1 MNKKL
6 LAALVPLMAVGAIT
20 GCGGSDSDSGSSA
33 SSGGSSSGEPLKIAL
48 IPPSGGALA
57 VFGKDSTTAWKFA
70 ADEANA
76 NGGVDGHKVEIVT
89 AQTDGTPAATVRAA
103 RKATQGGARFI
114 SGVVTSPENGALQQQ
129 LPSMNALSFN
139 TFGKDDALTGEQC
152 NANAYRTVQNT
163 QMDVNAVA
171 KSLEKLPATKWA
183 IQAVD
188 YATGRTAAK
197 IFTAAAKKAGK
208 QVVLTQF
215 APLNT
220 TEFGSYITKIKNSGA
235 DAVFAVE
242 FGADGV
248 AFVNQG
254 AQFKLFQGLK
264 SVLGFNMVSEPLFDA
279 LGDKIVGFYN
289 NIGYVNGLDNAK
301 NKEFVAAWKAK
312 NGGKAPYYVQADAYL
327 GAQTLFEAVKK
338 AKSVDPTKVKAAL
351 DTLSFD
357 SIVGQVSMRAGDH
370 QIQRPSYV
378 GQVAKTGGELGWKII
393 STVPATETQPQAD
406 PSCEL

>member
-1 MNKKL
+1 MRKKL
-6 LAALVPLMAVGAIT
+6 LAAVVPLMAGVAMT
-20 GCGGSDSDSGSSA
+20 GCGSSDDS
-33 SSGGSSSGEPLKIAL
+33 SSSGSGSDAGAPLKIAL
-48 IPPSGGALA
+48 IPPSGGPLA

-70 ADEANA
+70 ADEANK

-103 RKATQGGARFI
+103 RKATQDGARFI

-139 TFGKDDALTGEQC
+139 TFGKDDALTGAQC
-152 NANAYRTVQNT
+152 SANSYRTVQNT

-171 KSLEKLPATKWA
+171 RSLAKLPGTKWA

-197 IFTAAAKKAGK
+197 IFTAAAEKAGK
-208 QVVLTQF
+208 KIVLTQF

-220 TEFGSYITKIKNSGA
+220 TEFGSYITKIKSSGA

-289 NIGYVNGLDNAK
+289 NIGYVHGLKNAK
-301 NKEFVAAWKAK
+301 NEAFVAAWKAA
-312 NGGKAPYYVQADAYL
+312 NGGKDPYYVQADAYL

-351 DTLSFD
+351 DSLSFD
-357 SIVGQVSMRAGDH
+357 SIVGQVSMRPGDH
-370 QIQRPSYV
+370 QIQRDSYL
-378 GQVAKTGGELGWKII
+378 GQVEKTGGKLGWKVIN
-393 STVPATETQPQAD
+393 TVPASETQPAAD
-406 PSCEL
+406 PSCKL

>member
-1 MNKKL
+1 MHKKL
-6 LAALVPLMAVGAIT
+6 LAAAVPLMAVGAMT
-20 GCGGSDSDSGSSA
+20 GCGSSSDSGSGG
-33 SSGGSSSGEPLKIAL
+33 SGGDGAPLKVAL
-48 IPPSGGALA
+48 IPPSGGPLA
-57 VFGKDSTTAWKFA
+57 VFGKDSTAAWQFA

-76 NGGVDGHKVEIVT
+76 QGGVDGHKVEIVT
-89 AQTDGTPAATVRAA
+89 SQTDGTPAATVRAA

-114 SGVVTSPENGALQQQ
+114 SGVITSPENGALQQQ
-129 LPSMNALSFN
+129 LPSMNAISFN
-139 TFGKDDALTGEQC
+139 TFGKDDALTGKQC
-152 NANAYRTVQNT
+152 SANAYRTVQNT
-163 QMDVNAVA
+163 AMDVDAVA
-171 KSLEKLPATKWA
+171 KSLSKLPGEKWA

-197 IFTAAAKKAGK
+197 IFTAAAKQAGK
-208 QVVLTQF
+208 QVVLTQY

-254 AQFKLFQGLK
+254 AQFKLFQGMK

-279 LGDKIVGFYN
+279 LGSKIVGFNN
-289 NIGYVNGLDNAK
+289 NIGYVHQLDNAK
-301 NKEFVAAWKAK
+301 NKAFVDAWKAK
-312 NGGKAPYYVQADAYL
+312 NGGKDPYYVQADAYL

-370 QIQRPSYV
+370 QIQRDSYL
-378 GQVAKTGGELGWKII
+378 GQVEKQGSGLGWKVIN
-393 STVPATETQPQAD
+393 TVPASETQPQAD
-406 PSCEL
+406 PDCKL

>member
-1 MNKKL
+1 MHKKL
-6 LAALVPLMAVGAIT
+6 LAAAVPLMAVGAMT
-20 GCGGSDSDSGSSA
+20 GCGSSSDSGSGG
-33 SSGGSSSGEPLKIAL
+33 SGGDGAPLKIAL
-48 IPPSGGALA
+48 IPPSGGPLA
-57 VFGKDSTTAWKFA
+57 VFGKDSTTAWQFA

-89 AQTDGTPAATVRAA
+89 SQTDGTPAATVRAA

-114 SGVVTSPENGALQQQ
+114 SGVITSPENGALQQQ
-129 LPSMNALSFN
+129 LPSMNAISFN
-139 TFGKDDALTGEQC
+139 TFGKDDALTGKQC
-152 NANAYRTVQNT
+152 SANAYRTVQNT
-163 QMDVNAVA
+163 AMDVDAVA

-197 IFTAAAKKAGK
+197 IFTAAAKQAGK
-208 QVVLTQF
+208 QVVLTQY

-235 DAVFAVE
+235 DGVFAIE

-279 LGDKIVGFYN
+279 LGDKIEGFYN
-289 NIGYVNGLDNAK
+289 NIGYVHQLDNAK
-301 NKEFVAAWKAK
+301 NRAFVAAWKAK
-312 NGGKAPYYVQADAYL
+312 NGGKDPYYVQADAYL

-338 AKSVDPTKVKAAL
+338 AKSVDPAKVKTAL
-351 DTLSFD
+351 DSLSFD
-357 SIVGQVSMRAGDH
+357 SIVGQVSIRPGDH
-370 QIQRPSYV
+370 QILRDSYL
-378 GQVAKTGGELGWKII
+378 GQVEKQGSGLGWKVIN
-393 STVPATETQPQAD
+393 TVPASETQPQAD
-406 PSCEL
+406 PSCKL